1 MTKIC
6 LLVLFK
12 IGVKLLAL
20 KHQNT
25 EYLLEDKFSRLRVV
39 LFPTHWGHFSVVEI
53 FPTKLTARLYHIH
66 ARAGLSLENPWIVDC
81 WSRIQW
87 MSILPP
93 SQQFQSTEG

>member
-39 LFPTHWGHFSVVEI
+39 LFPTHWGHFSGVEI
-53 FPTKLTARLYHIH
+53 FPTKLTARPYHIH
-66 ARAGLSLENPWIVDC
+66 AMAGLSLENPC
-81 WSRIQW
+81 G
-87 MSILPP
+87 L
-93 SQQFQSTEG
+93 